1 MGAEHDV
8 YKKFSRRQYVKGG
21 VAKQE
26 AAWAMKDVHE
36 AKDAVQGRGEDAN
49 SVVRRHN
56 RSDRGYGMVAE
67 HGVYKNLWSD

>member
-1 MGAEHDV
+1 MVAEHGV
-8 YKKFSRRQYVKGG
+8 YKNLLRGQYGKGG

-56 RSDRGYGMVAE
+56 
-67 HGVYKNLWSD
+67 

>member
-56 RSDRGYGMVAE
+56 
-67 HGVYKNLWSD
+67 